1 MTEKNNIDLISEE
14 IIIKDKE
21 ELEQLKN
28 NPDTF
33 LTYERAKFKGFGT
46 YEKYDMNDRVNE
58 LMKLCKKEY
67 PTIDNW
73 LLWVQVVDYVLKD

>member
-1 MTEKNNIDLISEE
+1 MTEKNIDLISEE
-14 IIIKDKE
+14 IIIKDRD

-28 NPDTF
+28 NPDTV
-33 LTYERAKFKGFGT
+33 LTYESAKFKGFGT